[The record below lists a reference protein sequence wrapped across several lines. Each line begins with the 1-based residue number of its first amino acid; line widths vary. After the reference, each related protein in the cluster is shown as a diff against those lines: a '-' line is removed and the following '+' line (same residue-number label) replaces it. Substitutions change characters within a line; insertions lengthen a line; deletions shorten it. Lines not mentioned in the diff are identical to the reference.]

1 MNKEE
6 KIYCVHNLASLVIDE
21 LLMKFPNTDPVD
33 LFRNFYGSRTYKKLC
48 DVDTR
53 LWAEGPIYIMN
64 MYLKEIHKE

>member
-1 MNKEE
+1 MTKKEKE
-6 KIYCVHNLASLVIDE
+6 YCVHNLASMVIDE
-21 LLMKFPNTDPVD
+21 LLMKFPSEDSVD
-33 LFRNFYGSRTYKKLC
+33 LFMSFYSSQTYKKLC